1 MTLIMYDFETS
12 GRSPRF
18 DQILQAGIIIYDE
31 NLSQVNQINL
41 KSRLNS
47 DIIPS
52 IYALKVNK
60 LNVSDLLNE
69 KKSSFDLSKELH
81 SYMKTAKPSIFLGYN
96 SINFDEEFLRQ
107 ALWESFFYPYL
118 TTSNFNSRGD
128 VLDLV
133 RTSHA
138 FNPNSINVELD
149 DNGKLSF
156 KLEKLSSVN
165 NFSINNAHEAIS
177 DVKATKNVLE
187 IVKNNSS
194 EIYKAFMANTNKQN
208 LIESIKKRKM
218 FTHHASYYGKHFIF
232 LLTYFIDHPVYKD
245 YVITYDLK
253 FDPEE
258 ITNISYEN
266 FKDIYYSKKKKFFRK
281 LKLNK
286 QPTVLEFSFGK
297 KHYPYNAIS
306 PEILEQRIE
315 ILKNEELKSFMFKI
329 LSEEADNFEEGK
341 SQEDKFEE
349 QTIYDSNINFH
360 DRQLMLDFEKV
371 TWDKKWSFS
380 EKFKD
385 KRLRYFAAKHIYRE
399 NPELLP
405 KKIFEFLYKK
415 IAERLNSINKHDFTT
430 IPAAIEEFASLSLKL
445 EENEISQGLNVQLK
459 QYKIYIDFMSDYY
472 SKKNINPKP
481 LRFDANLS
489 KTLFG

>member
-31 NLSQVNQINL
+31 NLRQVNQINL

-47 DIIPS
+47 DIVPS
-52 IYALKVNK
+52 VYALKVNK

-69 KKSSFDLSKELH
+69 KKSSFDLSRDLN
-81 SYMKTAKPSIFLGYN
+81 SYMTTSKPSIFLGYN

-138 FNPNSINVELD
+138 FNPKSINVELD
-149 DNGKLSF
+149 NDGKLSF

-165 NFSINNAHEAIS
+165 NFPINNSHEAIA
-177 DVKATKNVLE
+177 DVKATKNILE

-194 EIYKAFMANTNKQN
+194 EIYRAFMENTKKQN
-208 LIESIKKRKM
+208 LVESIKKRKM

-245 YVITYDLK
+245 YVISYDLK

-258 ITNISYEN
+258 ILNTSYEK

-315 ILKNEELKSFMFKI
+315 ILKNEELKSFMYKI

-349 QTIYDSNINFH
+349 QTIYDATINFH

-371 TWDKKWSFS
+371 TWENKWMFS

-405 KKIFEFLYKK
+405 KKIFEFLHNK
-415 IAERLNSINKHDFTT
+415 IAERLNSISKHDFTT
-430 IPAAIEEFASLSLKL
+430 LPGAIEEFAGLSLNL
-445 EENEISQGLNVQLK
+445 EGNEISRDLKIQLK

-472 SKKNINPKP
+472 SNKNINPKP
-481 LRFDANLS
+481 LRFDADLS
-489 KTLFG
+489 NTLFG